1 MGNGAQF
8 QRGKLIGRDRLY
20 SGKIVDLIVDQI
32 EIEGRPHLRE
42 VVRHPGGVVV
52 IGELPD
58 GRIPFVRQHRY
69 PMDEIL
75 LELPAGK
82 IDAGEDARN
91 SAAREMEEET
101 GYRPRR
107 LDFVCKFY
115 STPGFCD
122 ERLHL
127 FYSDDLEAT
136 STNHEAGEQIELEFH
151 SLEQALE
158 MAVRGEIVDAKTLV
172 ALFWLHWK
180 RRQ

>member
-1 MGNGAQF
+1 MGNGAEF
-8 QRGKLIGRDRLY
+8 HRGKLIERDRLY
-20 SGKIVDLIVDQI
+20 SGKIVDLIVDRI

-52 IGELPD
+52 IGELAD

-69 PMDEIL
+69 PMDQAL

-82 IDAGEDARN
+82 IDDGEEARS

-101 GYRPRR
+101 GYRPRS
-107 LDFVCKFY
+107 LEFVCRFY

-122 ERLHL
+122 ELLHL
-127 FYSDDLEAT
+127 FHSDNLEAT
-136 STNHEAGEQIELEFH
+136 RTNRDAGEQIELEFH
-151 SLEQALE
+151 SLEKALE

-172 ALFWLHWK
+172 ALFWLDWK
-180 RRQ
+180 RRL